1 MRSSCG
7 PDLGRDEDGVSVPGP
22 WDAVAILYLF
32 DLGTSR
38 CIRSSCCIC
47 HPTSTSGTPAQ
58 PTSNRLF
65 SLLPWTRLGPTRGH
79 PSSCL
84 CLCFCSCCC
93 CCFFFCCCSCGIKEG
108 LLGCVD
114 WVPVLDAPYGR
125 PSPSHHHPPPKK
137 GLTHPLPPSPAQPS
151 AWYSIFSLVPLPC
164 DIPRLS
170 EGSSLELL
178 RSWGLVWRRSNLKRV
193 QVYFSQVP
201 AAWPL
206 IDLGPTQQPLSCS
219 LLSPHMLFPSLGTL
233 TSSLVSPWLV
243 LLLPLPSTS
252 PASVN
257 LI

>member
-1 MRSSCG
+1 MTTASLGRQVVCIPLPMRSSCG

-79 PSSCL
+79 PSSCF
-84 CLCFCSCCC
+84 CLCFCLCCC
-93 CCFFFCCCSCGIKEG
+93 CCFFCCCCSCGIKEG

-137 GLTHPLPPSPAQPS
+137 GLTHPLPPPQPSPA
-151 AWYSIFSLVPLPC
+151 IRLVL
-164 DIPRLS
+164 
-170 EGSSLELL
+170 
-178 RSWGLVWRRSNLKRV
+178 
-193 QVYFSQVP
+193 
-201 AAWPL
+201 
-206 IDLGPTQQPLSCS
+206 
-219 LLSPHMLFPSLGTL
+219 HLFPRAAAMRHTPTIRG
-233 TSSLVSPWLV
+233 V
-243 LLLPLPSTS
+243 
-252 PASVN
+252 
-257 LI
+257 